1 MPPHN
6 SCKISFLNV
15 CSLRKKVREVEQ
27 FIRLHNLDILAIAE
41 TWLDDS
47 VSDGLLSVPG
57 FQLFRRDRVGRTGG
71 GVCCYC
77 RETLTASR
85 LAHLEDPHLE
95 SLVLSIKAGDKKQ
108 LTVAAYYI
116 PPAPPRSIWDTV
128 EHSLQAVYNSNPGH
142 SIAVGDF
149 NDNLMH
155 SGGPMSLLL
164 QRMPFR
170 NHVTSATRVT
180 SNTASLLDLL
190 LASDTLVQHCLV
202 VHADI
207 SDHFPIVAQIQLPLH
222 HTPRHNQKF
231 RRLRNV
237 DWDVVMTDLVR
248 AKLEEFEGTDIDTM
262 IEEWYRK
269 VFSVL
274 DFHCPL
280 TSPKRTVFKKRPCPW
295 LTPELTTAVQKRN
308 QAHRL
313 LLRDPSNNQLRNSH
327 RLLRTAAKRL
337 DRQLRNRFF
346 QDECNRSGNDPRKLW
361 QTMNQVTGRQRS
373 CISPK
378 VPMQDLSDT
387 FAAIISDPTRPL
399 RLVPRRNEALQRP
412 SLSIFSPVD
421 VASIVSLCRSVDVRK
436 STGHDELPPIVL
448 DRCASVLAPSIVTL
462 FNTSLSCSSVPLAFK
477 KANVSPLFKGGS
489 PTIATNYRP
498 VSLLPVLSRL
508 LEKVV
513 HQQMTQYL
521 SLHSILPDSQFAYRP
536 FHSTE
541 DALTLATS
549 RWLLAKRE
557 RKTTGIVFVDLS
569 KAFDCVRHQYLL
581 DDLSQ
586 IGVSDKVLDWFS
598 SYLDQRV
605 QRIKIGDDAT
615 DYVTCSRGVPQGS
628 VLGPLLFSI
637 YTRRLIE
644 RLPPSIWNQEFAD
657 DVMLESSDRN
667 PSEVC
672 GQLTAAVTALSVWFQ
687 SRGLILNKRKTQVLF
702 LHPQAATPTDLQ
714 VKCGDDVLPIIQ
726 EAKYLGVTIDSS
738 LSWNAHINS
747 TIKKVRQAVGTLWRH
762 RNSLSIRSKKVFY
775 HSLIESKLLYGTNAF
790 FSSLSARNKL
800 LLIRQS
806 KSAMRSF
813 YGLPSWSHTS
823 PLYSR
828 LNVQPLGQAAAKK
841 VAFFVHRCLGGKCSR
856 LFRDFFTPVHGRLT
870 RGSEQRLLEIPF
882 WPGPSGRANI
892 KSYGAIL
899 WNTLPPQLRL
909 IPTQSQFR
917 QILKCLELPGY

>member
-1 MPPHN
+1 MQLL
-6 SCKISFLNV
+6 F
-15 CSLRKKVREVEQ
+15 
-27 FIRLHNLDILAIAE
+27 AY
-41 TWLDDS
+41 WL
-47 VSDGLLSVPG
+47 
-57 FQLFRRDRVGRTGG
+57 
-71 GVCCYC
+71 
-77 RETLTASR
+77 TL
-85 LAHLEDPHLE
+85 PHLRFLGGALIFWRWKW
-95 SLVLSIKAGDKKQ
+95 SALVRTSYRHDLGACPCWCSDR
-108 LTVAAYYI
+108 LDVAA
-116 PPAPPRSIWDTV
+116 
-128 EHSLQAVYNSNPGH
+128 
-142 SIAVGDF
+142 
-149 NDNLMH
+149 
-155 SGGPMSLLL
+155 
-164 QRMPFR
+164 
-170 NHVTSATRVT
+170 
-180 SNTASLLDLL
+180 
-190 LASDTLVQHCLV
+190 
-202 VHADI
+202 
-207 SDHFPIVAQIQLPLH
+207 
-222 HTPRHNQKF
+222 
-231 RRLRNV
+231 
-237 DWDVVMTDLVR
+237 
-248 AKLEEFEGTDIDTM
+248 DID
-262 IEEWYRK
+262 IR
-269 VFSVL
+269 V
-274 DFHCPL
+274 
-280 TSPKRTVFKKRPCPW
+280 KKC
-295 LTPELTTAVQKRN
+295 
-308 QAHRL
+308 
-313 LLRDPSNNQLRNSH
+313 
-327 RLLRTAAKRL
+327 
-337 DRQLRNRFF
+337 
-346 QDECNRSGNDPRKLW
+346 
-361 QTMNQVTGRQRS
+361 
-373 CISPK
+373 
-378 VPMQDLSDT
+378 
-387 FAAIISDPTRPL
+387 
-399 RLVPRRNEALQRP
+399 
-412 SLSIFSPVD
+412 
-421 VASIVSLCRSVDVRK
+421 IVS
-436 STGHDELPPIVL
+436 
-448 DRCASVLAPSIVTL
+448 
-462 FNTSLSCSSVPLAFK
+462 FK
-477 KANVSPLFKGGS
+477 
-489 PTIATNYRP
+489 TT
-498 VSLLPVLSRL
+498 
-508 LEKVV
+508 
-513 HQQMTQYL
+513 
-521 SLHSILPDSQFAYRP
+521 
-536 FHSTE
+536 
-541 DALTLATS
+541 TS

-738 LSWNAHINS
+738 LSWNAHVNS